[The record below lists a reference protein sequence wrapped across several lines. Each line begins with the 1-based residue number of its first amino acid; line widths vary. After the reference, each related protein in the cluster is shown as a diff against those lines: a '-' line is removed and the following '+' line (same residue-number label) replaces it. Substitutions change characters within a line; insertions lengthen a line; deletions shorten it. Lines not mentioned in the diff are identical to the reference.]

1 MDSRY
6 IPILL
11 SLLLSFFF
19 SQGKAVL
26 QDLDLA
32 DGDWVI
38 IGIPVHNYRAV
49 PVQKDLGTFITK
61 DKSLMQEIQQGW
73 DLDLTFDDKCDYH
86 YALKFYCNDVMV
98 RTVKLNLYCG
108 YLTSDGLSYEFAP
121 QRFDEF
127 KSHADP
133 IDWSRI
139 SFADLNLLKKAV
151 ETLGSR
157 PDIYWYEDVMP
168 YKYSGFF
175 MLAVNNL
182 PWNASIDS
190 LDLAMQQN
198 LEGDIKDD
206 DFYLK
211 KYFHVIRGD
220 KLYVRYMVNCDPFLA
235 QRVAP
240 EQRYLPWRSHL
251 EQTDSV
257 RIVAI
262 GLNQERY
269 RKLMSKQSRRKE

>member
-1 MDSRY
+1 MNIR
-6 IPILL
+6 LL
-11 SLLLSFFF
+11 LISFSLLLYALS
-19 SQGKAVL
+19 SHGKAVL
-26 QDLDLA
+26 QDLKLDQ
-32 DGDWVI
+32 GDWVI

-61 DKSLMQEIQQGW
+61 DKNLMKTIQQGW
-73 DLDLTFDDKCDYH
+73 DLDLTFEDKCDYH
-86 YALKFYCNDVMV
+86 YALKFYCDDQLI

-108 YLTSDGLSYEFAP
+108 YLTSDGMSYEFAP

-127 KSHADP
+127 KQHAKP

-139 SFADLNLLKKAV
+139 SFADLSLLKRAV
-151 ETLGSR
+151 ETLENK
-157 PDIYWYEDVMP
+157 PDVYWYEDVQP

-175 MLAVNNL
+175 MLAVNGL
-182 PWNASIDS
+182 PWNADVDS
-190 LDLAMQQN
+190 LDRVMKQN
-198 LEGDIKDD
+198 LAGEIKDD

-240 EQRYLPWRSHL
+240 ENRYLPWRSHL

-269 RKLMSKQSRRKE
+269 RKIMGKTYRRNE

>member
-1 MDSRY
+1 MDLRY
-6 IPILL
+6 LLILS
-11 SLLLSFFF
+11 SLLLTSLHF
-19 SQGKAVL
+19 QGKAVL
-26 QDLDLA
+26 QDLNLDN
-32 DGDWVI
+32 GEWVI

-49 PVQKDLGTFITK
+49 PVQRDLGTFITK
-61 DKSLMQEIQQGW
+61 DKTLMKEIQKGW
-73 DLDLTFDDKCDYH
+73 DLDLTFEDKCDYH
-86 YALKFYCNDVMV
+86 YALKFYCNDVLV
-98 RTVKLNLYCG
+98 RTFKLNLYCG
-108 YLTSDGLSYEFAP
+108 YLTSDGMSYEFAP

-127 KSHADP
+127 KSHAKP

-139 SFADLNLLKKAV
+139 SFADLNLLKRAI
-151 ETLGSR
+151 ETLENK

-168 YKYSGFF
+168 YKYSGYF

-182 PWNASIDS
+182 PWNSNIDS
-190 LDLAMQQN
+190 LDRAMQKN
-198 LEGDIKDD
+198 LEGEIKDNN
-206 DFYLK
+206 FYLK

-240 EQRYLPWRSHL
+240 EDRYLPWRSHL

-269 RKLMSKQSRRKE
+269 RKIMGKPVRGNQ